1 MEIDFHFVQD
11 MVAKKTLNV
20 QFISS
25 KDQLADLLT
34 KPISSSHFAQLRTKL
49 NVLPIPLGLRGRVN
63 DNDKLPQQLSHSST
77 IKYIDK
83 DTN

>member
-1 MEIDFHFVQD
+1 

-34 KPISSSHFAQLRTKL
+34 KPISSSHFAQVRTKL
-49 NVLPIPLGLRGRVN
+49 NVLPIPLGLRGE
-63 DNDKLPQQLSHSST
+63 LT
-77 IKYIDK
+77 IKINYLNSYLIQVLSK
-83 DTN
+83 I

>member
-1 MEIDFHFVQD
+1 VEIDFHFVQD